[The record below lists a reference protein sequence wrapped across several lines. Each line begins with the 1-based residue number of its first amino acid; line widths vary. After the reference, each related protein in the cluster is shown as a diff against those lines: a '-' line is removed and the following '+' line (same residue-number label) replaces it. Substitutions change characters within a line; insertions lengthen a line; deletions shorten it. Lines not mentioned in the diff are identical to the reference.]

1 MMTEISLNILDVTE
15 NSTRAGAS
23 VVHITVEV
31 DEEKDLLRVLIED
44 NGCGMSKEQLASVK
58 DPFFTTRTT
67 RKVGLGVPFFREAAL
82 QAGGSF
88 DIESEPGVGTK
99 VTAEFQLSNID
110 RMPLGDITGTIHQ
123 LVIYHPDTDF
133 VYKYIFNGNSFTMD
147 TREFREIL
155 GDVPFANK
163 EVSDYI
169 KEYLSENKYNTDN
182 GKNI

>member
-1 MMTEISLNILDVTE
+1 MYRTGNISQGHSVYITQLKFSGYFGTDSRLGLNIESSICLK
-15 NSTRAGAS
+15 RRFP
-23 VVHITVEV
+23 
-31 DEEKDLLRVLIED
+31 EKR
-44 NGCGMSKEQLASVK
+44 N
-58 DPFFTTRTT
+58 T
-67 RKVGLGVPFFREAAL
+67 
-82 QAGGSF
+82 
-88 DIESEPGVGTK
+88 ESEPGVGTK

-123 LVIYHPDTDF
+123 LVIYHPNTDF
-133 VYKYIFNGNSFTMD
+133 VYKYVFNGNSFTMD

-155 GDVPFANK
+155 GDVPFDTK